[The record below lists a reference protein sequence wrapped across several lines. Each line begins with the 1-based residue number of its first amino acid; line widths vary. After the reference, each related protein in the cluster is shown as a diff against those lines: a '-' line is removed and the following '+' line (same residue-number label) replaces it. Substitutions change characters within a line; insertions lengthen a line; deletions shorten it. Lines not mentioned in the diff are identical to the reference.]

1 MIKVIHDSKRITLSG
16 RRKDRPKTLPLY
28 KFFEEEELTPEDQA
42 EWNTYTA
49 GLKQGKEKVENKD
62 AKEYTEEEKKEL
74 FKLGL
79 SGKNIV
85 AKLKFN
91 KIACASISQLPP
103 GTIIIYRMPW
113 RQSKK
118 GVNVEPDKRPTVK
131 ANFPNI
137 NDHPGKTALMQVT
150 YKFRDKDFD
159 VPVADPDDFQACGL
173 KKPCVVRCNKVCYVD
188 NGLTIYPKQVAGS
201 FNNIHTADIWD
212 SIKHNCDKM
221 TQDDLEVYGDDEYQ
235 EGDEMTN
242 ESIDENDQV
251 VAYVVM
257 P

>member
-91 KIACASISQLPP
+91 
-103 GTIIIYRMPW
+103 
-113 RQSKK
+113 
-118 GVNVEPDKRPTVK
+118 
-131 ANFPNI
+131 
-137 NDHPGKTALMQVT
+137 
-150 YKFRDKDFD
+150 
-159 VPVADPDDFQACGL
+159 
-173 KKPCVVRCNKVCYVD
+173 
-188 NGLTIYPKQVAGS
+188 
-201 FNNIHTADIWD
+201 NIHTADIWN